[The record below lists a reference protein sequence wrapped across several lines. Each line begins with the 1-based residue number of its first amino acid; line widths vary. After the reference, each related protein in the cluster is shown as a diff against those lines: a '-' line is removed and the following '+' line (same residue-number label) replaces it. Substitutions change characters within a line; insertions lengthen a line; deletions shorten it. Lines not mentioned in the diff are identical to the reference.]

1 MPKAFLKMSNT
12 SASSSSLLLMA
23 VSAAAGAMVYSLMN
37 NNKKNDSNNYS
48 MADQVARFAHQKA
61 TSDTR
66 ALNIE
71 QHFNG
76 LDLEGKYIVITGT
89 NRGLGLALV
98 KEAIANGAEVIAACR
113 KASADLKAT
122 KPYKIIE
129 GVDVTID
136 DNMKTLVKGLKGV
149 NVDIL
154 INNAGYFMKE
164 RESILDG
171 TMDFSEEMKMI
182 DICAVGMLR
191 VTNAIYN
198 AGNLKQGSKIAMIT
212 SQGGSVGWRD
222 TQCPNGGDYGHH
234 MSKSAAN
241 MAGKLVANELKDKGI
256 TTIIL
261 HPGFIRTDMTRK
273 YAEIWDIEGAVTSDI
288 ACKRVLHEINILT
301 KENNG
306 KFINCEDGLEIPW

>member
-1 MPKAFLKMSNT
+1 MG
-12 SASSSSLLLMA
+12 
-23 VSAAAGAMVYSLMN
+23 VGA
-37 NNKKNDSNNYS
+37 
-48 MADQVARFAHQKA
+48 
-61 TSDTR
+61 
-66 ALNIE
+66 
-71 QHFNG
+71 
-76 LDLEGKYIVITGT
+76 
-89 NRGLGLALV
+89 NRGLGAQLAH
-98 KEAIANGAEVIAACR
+98 R
-113 KASADLKAT
+113 FSA
-122 KPYKIIE
+122 
-129 GVDVTID
+129 
-136 DNMKTLVKGLKGV
+136 MGLKVYLAGRTQKKLDIV
-149 NVDIL
+149 VDEIKQNGGEATAVVCDATNETQVIEL
-154 INNAGYFMKE
+154 FKLAG
-164 RESILDG
+164 G
-171 TMDFSEEMKMI
+171 NI
-182 DICAVGMLR
+182 DL
-191 VTNAIYN
+191 AIYN

>member
-1 MPKAFLKMSNT
+1 
-12 SASSSSLLLMA
+12 
-23 VSAAAGAMVYSLMN
+23 
-37 NNKKNDSNNYS
+37 
-48 MADQVARFAHQKA
+48 
-61 TSDTR
+61 
-66 ALNIE
+66 
-71 QHFNG
+71 
-76 LDLEGKYIVITGT
+76 
-89 NRGLGLALV
+89 
-98 KEAIANGAEVIAACR
+98 
-113 KASADLKAT
+113 
-122 KPYKIIE
+122 
-129 GVDVTID
+129 
-136 DNMKTLVKGLKGV
+136 
-149 NVDIL
+149 
-154 INNAGYFMKE
+154 MKE